1 MKLTNT
7 WKHLVVG
14 ALVGLIIGFI
24 IKLFAVFELQWFC
37 AFAFTLITIVW
48 ENNQR
53 LRTMGERIENESV
66 SEKKKWNWFDSLI
79 DLLVS
84 NAAFYLVYLTIL

>member
-53 LRTMGERIENESV
+53 LRTIGEKIENESV
-66 SEKKKWNWFDSLI
+66 SEKKNSAVQYQSDKIGSRTFNGCRS
-79 DLLVS
+79 
-84 NAAFYLVYLTIL
+84 

>member
-24 IKLFAVFELQWFC
+24 IKLFAVFELQWLC
-37 AFAFTLITIVW
+37 AFAFI
-48 ENNQR
+48 
-53 LRTMGERIENESV
+53 
-66 SEKKKWNWFDSLI
+66 
-79 DLLVS
+79 
-84 NAAFYLVYLTIL
+84 